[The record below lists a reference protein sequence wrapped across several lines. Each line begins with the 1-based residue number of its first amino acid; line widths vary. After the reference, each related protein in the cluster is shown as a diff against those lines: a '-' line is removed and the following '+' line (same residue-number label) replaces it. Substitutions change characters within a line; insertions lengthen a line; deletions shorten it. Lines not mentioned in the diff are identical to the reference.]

1 MAHLLGCYCL
11 DVDRPPEPE
20 AMAHPLGCHCLD
32 VDRQLELEAM
42 THPLGRHCLDFD
54 RPPEPEAM
62 PRRRAEG
69 AGAQAQ
75 VSVTGSPVTTVAG
88 AMPDEPTT
96 DEGTEVVTP
105 AGRTDDTA
113 HATADATADAT
124 AGPSPGPRDDGDVV
138 DERPEDLDAAGY
150 VGPYLFPN
158 NNRRRVPGFLYLG
171 VAVVCVG
178 VWALVDDSPYVN
190 DGFLLAAV
198 LLAVVGAYHL
208 VSGWNLDVD
217 EHDALVAASRAVG
230 FPVGHASAQMG
241 WRGLLSRPTWRIL
254 LYSDENPP
262 ARRGLVL
269 VDGVDGTIVQ
279 HFVED
284 NPEDWS
290 ELDAG

>member
-1 MAHLLGCYCL
+1 
-11 DVDRPPEPE
+11 
-20 AMAHPLGCHCLD
+20 
-32 VDRQLELEAM
+32 
-42 THPLGRHCLDFD
+42 
-54 RPPEPEAM
+54 
-62 PRRRAEG
+62 
-69 AGAQAQ
+69 
-75 VSVTGSPVTTVAG
+75 
-88 AMPDEPTT
+88 MPDESTT

-105 AGRTDDTA
+105 AGMTADTT
-113 HATADATADAT
+113 HATADATAEAT

-138 DERPEDLDAAGY
+138 DELPEDLDAAGY

-279 HFVED
+279 HFVEE

>member
-1 MAHLLGCYCL
+1 
-11 DVDRPPEPE
+11 
-20 AMAHPLGCHCLD
+20 
-32 VDRQLELEAM
+32 
-42 THPLGRHCLDFD
+42 
-54 RPPEPEAM
+54 
-62 PRRRAEG
+62 
-69 AGAQAQ
+69 
-75 VSVTGSPVTTVAG
+75 
-88 AMPDEPTT
+88 MPDERTF
-96 DEGTEVVTP
+96 DDGNEVVTP
-105 AGRTDDTA
+105 DDTTDGPVG
-113 HATADATADAT
+113 ATGEARLDAAGHETRRGDLDEAAEATGGVPAGDA
-124 AGPSPGPRDDGDVV
+124 DVV
-138 DERPEDLDAAGY
+138 DELPEDLDATGF

-158 NNRRRVPGFLYLG
+158 NNRRRVPGYLYLA
-171 VAVVCVG
+171 VAALCVA

-190 DGFLLAAV
+190 DGYLLAAG
-198 LLAVVGAYHL
+198 LLAVVGAYQL

-217 EHDALVAASRAVG
+217 EQDALVAASRAVG

-290 ELDAG
+290 ELDGDVSAGH